1 MNLPN
6 SISAARIAASP
17 LIAALPFIPSVT
29 WRLVAFVLY
38 VVTAVS
44 DHVDGKIARSRGLIT
59 DLGKILDPLA
69 DKLLLVATFVPMFL
83 LQGAPSDLLLSLLPM
98 VPERS
103 QYAFTTWGIAEFF
116 FPWWVL
122 LLIVGREAFMTWF
135 REFAKARGE
144 VIAAQRL
151 GKWKAGFQYT
161 WVGAS
166 YFWFAVRLAQVE
178 RGWDGPVA
186 ATLARL
192 IGAIGVVT
200 LVVAFVLTVVSLAQ
214 YLVRHRAL
222 FSRPAL
228 RP

>member
-6 SISAARIAASP
+6 SISTARIVASP

-29 WRLVAFVLY
+29 WRLVAFVIY

-44 DHVDGKIARSRGLIT
+44 DHIDGKIARSRGLIT

-83 LQGAPSDLLLSLLPM
+83 LQGAPDDLLLSLLPA

-103 QYAFTTWGIAEFF
+103 QYAFTTWGLEAVF

-122 LLIVGREAFMTWF
+122 LLIIGREAFMTWF

-161 WVGAS
+161 WVGAA
-166 YFWFAVRLAQVE
+166 YMWFAIKLWQGQQ
-178 RGWDGPVA
+178 GWDGPL
-186 ATLARL
+186 ATAFARL
-192 IGAIGVVT
+192 LGGIGIVT
-200 LVVAFVLTVVSLAQ
+200 LIVAFVLTGISLLD
-214 YLVRHRAL
+214 YITRHRAV
-222 FSRPAL
+222 FTRPAA